1 MTLLINFA
9 LQSTFSMENKQHLDN
24 LSQIRQI
31 MERSTTFLSLS
42 GLSGVFA
49 GVFAILGA
57 ALAYWYAGND
67 VFAGSFLNKKLSND
81 DYKYFSE
88 HWFFAIDAAIIF
100 ICAISSAYYFSLR
113 KSRRLNQ
120 KMWSPVSRKLLEA
133 LFVPL
138 VTGALFCLI
147 LMGAGSYKYVP
158 GITLIFY
165 GLGLVAAS
173 SFTLPDVK
181 YLGYSEILIG
191 LITILAPEFGFTTWI
206 IGFGV
211 FHISYGARMFLKYDR
226 TLY

>member
-1 MTLLINFA
+1 
-9 LQSTFSMENKQHLDN
+9 MENKQHLDN

-57 ALAYWYAGND
+57 AIAYWSAGNN
-67 VFAGSFLNKKLSND
+67 VFSDGFLKSKLSND
-81 DYKYFSE
+81 NYKYFSE

-100 ICAISSAYYFSLR
+100 ICAISSAYYFSWR

-120 KMWSPVSRKLLEA
+120 RMWSPVSRKLLEA
-133 LFVPL
+133 LFIPL
-138 VTGALFCLI
+138 GTGAIFCLI
-147 LMGAGSYKYVP
+147 LMSAGSYLYVP

-181 YLGYSEILIG
+181 YLGYAEMSLG
-191 LITILAPEFGFTTWI
+191 LMTILYPEIGFITWI
-206 IGFGV
+206 SGFGV
-211 FHISYGARMFLKYDR
+211 LHIYYGARMFLKYDR